1 MGKGNRAVRGARGG
15 AQRRSESA
23 GRRPAAGGPQTPQG
37 RAGLGVASLTALAVG
52 GVVGLGVMSMA
63 GIGIGITGT
72 GLWAAALVAGVL
84 AAVALA
90 PQLAVSAGGAYPGG
104 QYEQVGALIG
114 TRAGGVVAYLMCFLV
129 FDVTAY
135 AWSAAKLLHLPSL
148 AERALA
154 AVIIVVFVAIH
165 ALGARVAAVAQ
176 LAMTLL
182 LAGAFGMYA
191 AYLTPHVRAEYLTRN
206 VFLGSPA
213 VFMFA
218 VLYMTFMVNGVASVS
233 NYAAVTREPR
243 VVIPRAMRLSLVI
256 VVVSYTLLCVLDAGV
271 LPIARV
277 ANRDLSV
284 SAGAFMPSGVA
295 SAFVASGSAFA
306 LLTTLNAVIGWIVH
320 PLRAAARDGWLPKE
334 LAAVSARTGAPV
346 RLLAVLA
353 AAGVVPLIAGVST
366 MTVSSSVTI
375 LTVVVQLAIAAGAV
389 RGERRPVVRGV
400 CVIACVVDVSL
411 IAWLLYTM
419 NTLLIAGNAVL
430 LLIAVLAA
438 YLRGASLSHPNGKWT
453 EKTSEHRMRASADMR
468 S

>member
-1 MGKGNRAVRGARGG
+1 
-15 AQRRSESA
+15 
-23 GRRPAAGGPQTPQG
+23 
-37 RAGLGVASLTALAVG
+37 
-52 GVVGLGVMSMA
+52 MSMA

-72 GLWAAALVAGVL
+72 GLWAAALAAGVL
-84 AAVALA
+84 SAVALT

-104 QYEQVGALIG
+104 QYEQVRALLG
-114 TRAGGVVAYLMCFLV
+114 VHAGGVVAYLMCFLV

-154 AVIIVVFVAIH
+154 AIIIVVFVAIH

-176 LAMTLL
+176 LAMTVA
-182 LAGAFGMYA
+182 LAIAFGVYA

-213 VFMFA
+213 VFLFA

-233 NYAAVTREPR
+233 NYAAVAREPR
-243 VVIPRAMRLSLVI
+243 VVIPRVMRLSLGI

-295 SAFVASGSAFA
+295 AAFVTSGSVFA

-334 LAAVSARTGAPV
+334 LAAVSARTGTPI

-389 RGERRPVVRGV
+389 RRERRPVVRGV
-400 CVIACVVDVSL
+400 CVIACVVDVLL

-438 YLRGASLSHPNGKWT
+438 YLRGASLSHPNGKGT
-453 EKTSEHRMRASADMR
+453 EETSEHRMRASADIR

>member
-1 MGKGNRAVRGARGG
+1 MAATGGLEAR
-15 AQRRSESA
+15 
-23 GRRPAAGGPQTPQG
+23 QG
-37 RAGLGVASLTALAVG
+37 RAGLGTASLTALAVG

-72 GLWAAALVAGVL
+72 GLWTAALTAGIL

-104 QYEQVGALIG
+104 QYEQVGALLG
-114 TRAGGVVAYLMCFLV
+114 ARAGGVVAYLMCFLV

-148 AERALA
+148 AERTLA
-154 AVIIVVFVAIH
+154 AIIVVVFVAIH

-176 LAMTLL
+176 LVMAVL
-182 LAGAFGMYA
+182 LAVAFGVYA
-191 AYLTPHVRAEYLTRN
+191 AYLAPHVRAEYLTRN

-213 VFMFA
+213 VFLFA
-218 VLYMTFMVNGVASVS
+218 VLYMTFMVNGVASVA

-243 VVIPRAMRLSLVI
+243 VAIPRAMRLSLVI
-256 VVVSYTLLCVLDAGV
+256 VVVLYTVLCVLDAGV
-271 LPIARV
+271 LPIDRV

-284 SAGAFMPSGVA
+284 SAGAFMPSGIA
-295 SAFVASGSAFA
+295 AAFVASGSAFA

-334 LAAVSARTGAPV
+334 LAAVSERTGTPV

-375 LTVVVQLAIAAGAV
+375 LTIVVQLAIAAGAT
-389 RGERRPVVRGV
+389 RRQERPVVRGV
-400 CVIACVVDVSL
+400 CAAACVVDVLL
-411 IAWLLYTM
+411 IIWLLYTM

-438 YLRGASLSHPNGKWT
+438 YLRGASLPQSDETRPKGNVGT
-453 EKTSEHRMRASADMR
+453 ADAR
-468 S
+468 IR